1 MESDPKLKA
10 ALVLLCL
17 VCFILDLARVRLAT
31 QCTIEKTERFW
42 NKKNI
47 YDGCRDNKKSVKS
60 KAVDSNTWADF

>member
-1 MESDPKLKA
+1 MESDLKLKA

-47 YDGCRDNKKSVKS
+47 YDGCKDNKKV
-60 KAVDSNTWADF
+60 